1 MAKCVMCLKDDDQQR
16 VCLREKGCKGI
27 NDAAQKRGDKLCT
40 EAGQYVYSKCREV
53 YINEF
58 SIKKKLLHRNQF
70 QMTLL
75 RIKLLLVPNSNSCLL
90 LNVCSVNKQLKRTK
104 KVNRGISCSN
114 C

>member
-1 MAKCVMCLKDDDQQR
+1 MAKCVMCLKDDDQQL

-58 SIKKKLLHRNQF
+58 SIKKKTVTSKSVPDDSASNQ
-70 QMTLL
+70 TLT
-75 RIKLLLVPNSNSCLL
+75 RSKQQFMFASQCLF
-90 LNVCSVNKQLKRTK
+90 C
-104 KVNRGISCSN
+104 
-114 C
+114 